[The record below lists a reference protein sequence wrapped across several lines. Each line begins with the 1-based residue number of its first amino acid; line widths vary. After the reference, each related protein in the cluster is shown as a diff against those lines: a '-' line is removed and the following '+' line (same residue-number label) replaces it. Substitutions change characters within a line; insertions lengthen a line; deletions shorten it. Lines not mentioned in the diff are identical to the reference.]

1 MIEGLLQAAA
11 DLLTW
16 PGPLLILVGVVI
28 GLFIGILPGLG
39 GSAGMALLLPLT
51 FGMSPTHG
59 VAFLMAIGTS
69 SGLGG
74 QMTSIL
80 VSVPGDPPNAV
91 TTIDGYQM
99 TKQGRA
105 AEAIGAA
112 TFGSVFGAVFGVVLF
127 LLLLPFARE
136 LVLAVSYPEFFMIAL
151 VGLLLIAAM
160 TGGNFLKGFV
170 AVGAGLLVA
179 FIGLDPVVGNPRF
192 AFGNLY
198 LWDGIEI
205 VPALIGLF
213 AGAEMLALFS
223 MKGGGALTLT
233 DAPQR
238 ASRLIDGLWSTIR
251 AWRTVLVSSF
261 IGFAAGLIPGI
272 SGTLASFLAY
282 GQAKRLSRNPD
293 EFGRGAVEGVIAP
306 ETANDAD
313 KGGAML
319 PTLAFGIPGGV
330 MWAVLL
336 AGLLI
341 HGVPAGPNLLRGDLH
356 IVYVVV
362 IAALVPRLIAAAMVL
377 LIGARAAAVARMRGD
392 VLAPLVAV
400 IAIVGVYALR
410 NQMLDV
416 VALLIFSY
424 VGYAMHVYGF
434 SRLGFIIALV
444 LGGLIETTLHQTLA
458 TFGPAGFFQRP
469 LSLILMIIAI
479 AIVAVPLI
487 GPLRRLVAGRRVR
500 EAGP

>member
-1 MIEGLLQAAA
+1 VVEGLLSATA

-16 PGPLLILVGVVI
+16 PGPLLVVAGVVI
-28 GLFIGILPGLG
+28 GLFVGVLPGLG

-59 VAFLMAIGTS
+59 IAFLMAIGTS

-74 QMTSIL
+74 QITSIL
-80 VSVPGDPPNAV
+80 VSIPGDPPNAV

-99 TKQGRA
+99 TRQGKA
-105 AEAIGAA
+105 AEALGAA
-112 TFGSVFGAVFGVVLF
+112 TFGSVFGAIFGVVCF
-127 LLLLPFARE
+127 LVLLPFARN

-160 TGGNFLKGFV
+160 GGGNFVKGAV
-170 AVGAGLLVA
+170 AVGAGLLVS

-192 AFGNLY
+192 TFGQLY
-198 LWDGIEI
+198 LWDGIDI

-213 AGAEMLALFS
+213 AGAEMLMLFS
-223 MKGGGALTLT
+223 QKGIHGIAEIAALG
-233 DAPQR
+233 PR
-238 ASRLIDGLWSTIR
+238 SRMIDGLWSTIR
-251 AWRTVLVSSF
+251 AWRVVLVSSL
-261 IGFAAGLIPGI
+261 IGFIAGIIPGI
-272 SGTLASFLAY
+272 SGTLGSFLAY
-282 GQAKRLSRNPD
+282 GQAKRMSKHPE

-306 ETANDAD
+306 ETANDSD

-341 HGVPAGPNLLRGDLH
+341 QGVPAGPNLLRGDLH

-362 IAALVPRLIAAAMVL
+362 VAALIPRLIAAGLVL
-377 LIGARAAAVARMRGD
+377 LLGDRAIAITRTRGD
-392 VLAPLVAV
+392 VLAPLIALV
-400 IAIVGVYALR
+400 AIVGVYALR
-410 NQMLDV
+410 NDMLDV
-416 VALLIFSY
+416 LVLLVFCY
-424 VGYAMHVYGF
+424 VGYAMQAYGF

-444 LGGLIETTLHQTLA
+444 LGGLIESSLTQTLA
-458 TFGPAGFFQRP
+458 TFGPSGFFTRP
-469 LSLILMIIAI
+469 IALVLLVVSV
-479 AIVAVPLI
+479 AIVAFPIASTVRSILGSRPA
-487 GPLRRLVAGRRVR
+487 AG
-500 EAGP
+500 AA